1 MKRMLINATQE
12 EELRVA
18 LVTGQQLYDL
28 DIERPGREQK
38 KANIYKGTITRIE
51 PSLEAAFVDFGAERH
66 GFLPFK
72 EIALNEAQL
81 QSIASGAKLGVR
93 DVLKEGQDVLLQVEK
108 EERGNKGAAL
118 TTFVSLAGCYLVLM
132 PNNPGAGGIS
142 RRIDGDDRTEMKEV
156 LQALNLPDSMGV
168 IIRTAGVGRT
178 TEELQWDLDVQLRL
192 WEAIKNVYQSRTG
205 PFLVHQ
211 ESDVVM
217 RSIRDYLRPDISE
230 ILIDNQE
237 IFERTQK
244 HIALVRP
251 DFSSCVKFYDDRV
264 PLFTRFHIETQIESA
279 FEREVRL
286 PSGGAIVID
295 HTEALVAIDVNS
307 ARATRGGDIEETALI
322 TNVEAAE
329 EIARQLR
336 LRDIGGLVVIDF
348 IDMTPLRNQR
358 EVENRLR
365 DATKMDRARIQI
377 GRLSRFGL
385 LEMSRQRLRPSL
397 GEASQLACPRCFGHG
412 TIRGIESLALSIV
425 RLLEENAMK
434 EKTGQVRVQ
443 VPVEVAAFLL
453 NEKRNTLAQ
462 IEARHNAH
470 IWVIPNPHYQ
480 TPKFKIDRVRAE
492 DGGEGGQAS
501 YLLMDEPVEVALNMN
516 DSKADAAP
524 VGQMAVL
531 KGIESAIVVEPPKPA
546 QSLLARLWKR
556 LFAKEKPVEVKPL
569 KQEKEQSGN
578 RVNRN
583 RPKRGGKD
591 ISVRDVARTAANR
604 GEKLNASHKH
614 YDDANPKGPNPR
626 RERRA
631 PAHDTA
637 KVVVPTVT
645 VPFETV
651 TPPTR
656 VEPTLTSASDDT
668 QINQA
673 NRPKRI
679 AGVKI
684 AVNVDSVKPAAVVVT
699 KPGLGS
705 AKASSLISTAK
716 VKTPGGSDVSPSHA
730 IATSEAL
737 SVKTEVSPEE
747 HKQPAPVVP
756 VVNVT
761 PVSTAPLHHAVV
773 SVSVQEPVE
782 KEAMAAP
789 ATEAVAVVSS
799 DGAEAATVEGAPAP
813 NPRRVSRGNR
823 RFNGH
828 RRYHRPRA
836 ATDAS
841 STDTKTPS
849 SDE

>member
-81 QSIASGAKLGVR
+81 QMIAGGAKLGVR

-142 RRIDGDDRTEMKEV
+142 RRIDGDDRAEMKEV
-156 LQALNLPDSMGV
+156 LQALSLPESMGV
-168 IIRTAGVGRT
+168 IIRTAGVGRS

-192 WEAIKNVYQSRTG
+192 WEAIKNAYNSKTG
-205 PFLVHQ
+205 PCLVHQ
-211 ESDVVM
+211 ESDVVI

-230 ILIDNQE
+230 ILIDNPE

-279 FEREVRL
+279 LEREVRL

-365 DATKMDRARIQI
+365 EATKMDRARIQI

-397 GEASQLACPRCFGHG
+397 GEASQLACPRCLGHG
-412 TIRGIESLALSIV
+412 TIRGVESLALSIV
-425 RLLEENAMK
+425 RLLEEAAMK

-453 NEKRNTLAQ
+453 NEKRNTLRQ
-462 IEARHNAH
+462 IEERHHAH

-480 TPKFKIDRVRAE
+480 TPKFKIDRVRG
-492 DGGEGGQAS
+492 DDSSTQAS
-501 YLLMDEPVEVALNMN
+501 YLLVDEIEEITSHSVETKVNSTVSNQLAI
-516 DSKADAAP
+516 
-524 VGQMAVL
+524 L
-531 KGIESAIVVEPPKPA
+531 KDIESAIVIEPPKKTL
-546 QSLLARLWKR
+546 SLMARFWKI
-556 LFAKEKPVEVKPL
+556 LFGSEKPIETKTVKHERD
-569 KQEKEQSGN
+569 QANN
-578 RVNRN
+578 RTNRN
-583 RPKRGGKD
+583 RPKRGAKD

-604 GEKLNASHKH
+604 GEKLNASHK
-614 YDDANPKGPNPR
+614 YTDETNPR
-626 RERRA
+626 SSQRRDRRPVSA
-631 PAHDTA
+631 
-637 KVVVPTVT
+637 VTVT
-645 VPFETV
+645 VPLDASIQHS
-651 TPPTR
+651 
-656 VEPTLTSASDDT
+656 EPSPEDG
-668 QINQA
+668 NQ
-673 NRPKRI
+673 RPKRVST
-679 AGVKI
+679 VKV
-684 AVNVDSVKPAAVVVT
+684 AVHPETPKVTAPAVV
-699 KPGLGS
+699 KQGLGS
-705 AKASSLISTAK
+705 AKAASLA
-716 VKTPGGSDVSPSHA
+716 KTPGSETFQPNPIVTPTPKLDRPDVLTEIEPVPVINVA
-730 IATSEAL
+730 ITSGAAINPAVSMVVEEAL
-737 SVKTEVSPEE
+737 NVK
-747 HKQPAPVVP
+747 
-756 VVNVT
+756 VT
-761 PVSTAPLHHAVV
+761 GLDQSISETGLV
-773 SVSVQEPVE
+773 
-782 KEAMAAP
+782 
-789 ATEAVAVVSS
+789 
-799 DGAEAATVEGAPAP
+799 P
-813 NPRRVSRGNR
+813 NPRRVNRGNR

-828 RRYHRPRA
+828 RRYHRPKA
-836 ATDAS
+836 AGDA
-841 STDTKTPS
+841 TNTTTPETKS
-849 SDE
+849 EE

>member
-81 QSIASGAKLGVR
+81 QMIAGGAKLGVR

-211 ESDVVM
+211 ESDVVI

-230 ILIDNQE
+230 ILIDNPE
-237 IFERTQK
+237 IFERTKK

-397 GEASQLACPRCFGHG
+397 GEASQLACPRCLGHG
-412 TIRGIESLALSIV
+412 TIRGIESLALSIL

-462 IEARHNAH
+462 IEERHNAH

-492 DGGEGGQAS
+492 ETGDGGRAS
-501 YLLMDEPVEVALNMN
+501 YSLMDEPIEIPLTIVE
-516 DSKADAAP
+516 SKADVLP
-524 VGQMAVL
+524 VGQLAAI
-531 KGIESAIVVEPPKPA
+531 KGIESALVIDSPKKSPG
-546 QSLLARLWKR
+546 LLTRLWKA
-556 LFAKEKPVEVKPL
+556 LFAKEKEVEVKSP
-569 KQEKEQSGN
+569 KPENSAATRN
-578 RVNRN
+578 INRN
-583 RPKRGGKD
+583 RPKRGGRD

-604 GEKLNASHKH
+604 GEKLNASHTSHKH
-614 YDDANPKGPNPR
+614 YDEAGPKTQQR
-626 RERRA
+626 RERRPQEAQKTVAVPLEQA
-631 PAHDTA
+631 PVRAKLDTLPA
-637 KVVVPTVT
+637 G
-645 VPFETV
+645 E
-651 TPPTR
+651 
-656 VEPTLTSASDDT
+656 EPTNA
-668 QINQA
+668 QV

-679 AGVKI
+679 SGVKI
-684 AVNVDSVKPAAVVVT
+684 AINIDPAKPLSTPIA

-705 AKASSLISTAK
+705 AKAASLASTPR
-716 VKTPGGSDVSPSHA
+716 VKAAPSDVFETNEDAVVAQNQATPSVL
-730 IATSEAL
+730 IPLEA
-737 SVKTEVSPEE
+737 
-747 HKQPAPVVP
+747 P
-756 VVNVT
+756 VVNVAVANKPAAN
-761 PVSTAPLHHAVV
+761 PVVQVIAQESTDAAP
-773 SVSVQEPVE
+773 
-782 KEAMAAP
+782 EALDALAP
-789 ATEAVAVVSS
+789 ATSE
-799 DGAEAATVEGAPAP
+799 DAPV
-813 NPRRVSRGNR
+813 NPRRGNRGNR

-828 RRYHRPRA
+828 RRYHRAR
-836 ATDAS
+836 TDAS
-841 STDTKTPS
+841 SSTTTPETKAPS
-849 SDE
+849 SSEE